1 MLIQRICLRYEDGTG
16 GAYRMVLPKDV
27 ELTNGGAFVADGL
40 MVRAETTADVRPL
53 VCSTLVVEN
62 PNIEAGME
70 RVLR

>member
-1 MLIQRICLRYEDGTG
+1 MLIRRICLRYEDGTG

-53 VCSTLVVEN
+53 ACSALVVKN
-62 PNIEAGME
+62 PNTEARME
-70 RVLR
+70 RILR